1 MRMVLAAGFA
11 LALAACGGQQEETA
25 TQPEAAPEPATT
37 TAEEPAIVPASNCT
51 VSTTPPASGVSDT
64 ATWTSCTPWNSA
76 SPLVKKTGSG
86 MEYIVIASGAAS
98 GVAPTTSQEAEVF
111 YEGRLN
117 AGGPAFD
124 SAFQRGGTEQFPV
137 AAVVPGFSEAL
148 QLMKPG
154 DRWLV
159 YIPSALGYGATPRP
173 GGPIPPNADL
183 VFEIEMVKVH

>member
-1 MRMVLAAGFA
+1 MRMLLAASLVLALSACSPKNEAVDGS
-11 LALAACGGQQEETA
+11 AAESA
-25 TQPEAAPEPATT
+25 
-37 TAEEPAIVPASNCT
+37 TAESETREAIVPAANCS
-51 VSTTPPASGVSDT
+51 VSTAPPASGVSDT

-76 SPLVKKTGSG
+76 SPLVKKAGSG
-86 MEYIVIASGAAS
+86 MEFIVIASGPPE
-98 GVAPTTSQEAEVF
+98 GMAPTAAQRAEVF

-124 SAFQRGGTEQFPV
+124 SAFERGESATFPV
-137 AAVVPGFSEAL
+137 ARVVPGFSEAL

-159 YIPSALGYGATPRP
+159 FIPSALGYGPEGTP

-183 VFEIEMVKVH
+183 VFEIEMVAVH

>member
-1 MRMVLAAGFA
+1 MRLVLAASFA
-11 LALAACGGQQEETA
+11 LALAACGGQQEEAA
-25 TQPEAAPEPATT
+25 TQPEAAPESAATT
-37 TAEEPAIVPASNCT
+37 TEPAVVPASNCT
-51 VSTTPPASGVSDT
+51 VSATPPASGISDT

-98 GVAPTTSQEAEVF
+98 GVAPTSAQEAEVF
-111 YEGRLN
+111 YEGRFN

-124 SAFQRGGTEQFPV
+124 SAFERAASATFGV

-159 YIPSALGYGATPRP
+159 FIPSALGYGPAGRPPR
-173 GGPIPPNADL
+173 IPPNSDL
-183 VFEIEMVKVH
+183 VFEIEMIGAR